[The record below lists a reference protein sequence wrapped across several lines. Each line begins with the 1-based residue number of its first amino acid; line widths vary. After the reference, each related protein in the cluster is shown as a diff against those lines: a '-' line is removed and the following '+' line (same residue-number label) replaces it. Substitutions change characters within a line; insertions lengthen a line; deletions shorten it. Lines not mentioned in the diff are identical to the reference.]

1 MGPITSER
9 FCAPQS
15 LSTSA
20 KAKGKAVP
28 GEVRWSSSLALFSI
42 EERQRAWSAASGGS
56 YQRTPCHQRRLVT
69 TTWL

>member
-1 MGPITSER
+1 MGPTTSER

-28 GEVRWSSSLALFSI
+28 GENRWSSSLALFNI
-42 EERQRAWSAASGGS
+42 KGRQRAWPAASGGS
-56 YQRTPCHQRRLVT
+56 HQRTPYRQRRLVI
-69 TTWL
+69 TTW